1 MNNLFN
7 NTYDGKNVFITG
19 HTGFKGSWLSCWLM
33 LLGAQVT
40 GYSIDI
46 PTDPSLFEL
55 LRLEKEINH
64 IVGDVRDHDTLLN
77 TIQTIKPDYI
87 FHLAAQP

>member
-19 HTGFKGSWLSCWLM
+19 HTGFKGSWLSFWLTQ
-33 LLGAQVT
+33 LGANVA

-46 PTDPSLFEL
+46 PTVPSLFEL
-55 LRLEKEINH
+55 LRLEMEINH
-64 IVGDVRDHDTLLN
+64 IAGDVRDHVTLLD
-77 TIQTIKPDYI
+77 TVQTIKPDYI
-87 FHLAAQP
+87 FHLAA